1 MLLLNRITRS
11 STFSGFYNLQ
21 FCSTSANLPPPTEL
35 PTSSLTFSFS
45 RSSGAGGQNVN
56 KVNTKSTITFP
67 LTGPATQLWL
77 PDTVVQRMIKTYPSK
92 VSKQLIFTQQTE
104 IHRTQAKNKAEGLK
118 ILLQAV
124 RDVWEEPKERNM
136 RVGIGSVTK
145 ERRKNDKRQRSS
157 VKENRGSFKF

>member
-1 MLLLNRITRS
+1 
-11 STFSGFYNLQ
+11 
-21 FCSTSANLPPPTEL
+21 
-35 PTSSLTFSFS
+35 
-45 RSSGAGGQNVN
+45 
-56 KVNTKSTITFP
+56 
-67 LTGPATQLWL
+67 
-77 PDTVVQRMIKTYPSK
+77 MIKTYPSK

>member
-1 MLLLNRITRS
+1 M
-11 STFSGFYNLQ
+11 
-21 FCSTSANLPPPTEL
+21 
-35 PTSSLTFSFS
+35 
-45 RSSGAGGQNVN
+45 
-56 KVNTKSTITFP
+56 
-67 LTGPATQLWL
+67 
-77 PDTVVQRMIKTYPSK
+77 
-92 VSKQLIFTQQTE
+92 
-104 IHRTQAKNKAEGLK
+104 K